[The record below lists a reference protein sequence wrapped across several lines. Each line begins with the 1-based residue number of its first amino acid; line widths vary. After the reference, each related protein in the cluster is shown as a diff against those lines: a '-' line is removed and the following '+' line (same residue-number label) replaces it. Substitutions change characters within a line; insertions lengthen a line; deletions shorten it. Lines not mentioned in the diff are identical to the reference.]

1 MKRVIHLLA
10 AAAVLAHA
18 QEARPTYEAA
28 SVKPN
33 ASGGGNSSSKG
44 SKGQIV
50 FTNLTLKRLIER
62 AYDVKSFQVTGPD
75 WMENIRFDIV
85 AKYPTDTQDDDRSP
99 MLRTLLEERFKLAV
113 HRESK
118 DMPGYALVVAKRG
131 FKLQPVESGG
141 SDTNTNG
148 GRVRTLT
155 AKKTSMAFLAD
166 LMARNLGE
174 MVVDRTG
181 IKGVYDF

>member
-18 QEARPTYEAA
+18 QEARPAYEAA

-62 AYDVKSFQVTGPD
+62 AYNVKSFQVTGPD
-75 WMENIRFDIV
+75 WMDNIRFDIV
-85 AKYPTDTQDDDRSP
+85 AKYPPDTKDDDGSA
-99 MLRTLLEERFKLAV
+99 MLRSLLEERFKLGV

-131 FKLQPVESGG
+131 FKLQPAEPGG
-141 SDTNTNG
+141 SDTSTNRG
-148 GRVRTLT
+148 G
-155 AKKTSMAFLAD
+155 AC
-166 LMARNLGE
+166 E
-174 MVVDRTG
+174 P
-181 IKGVYDF
+181 